1 MSNNAT
7 LVSHLIPPPPPQL
20 SVIDFEEFLAMVQRQ
35 MVAQASEPDI
45 GLEAFRVFDKNGDG
59 FISADELRQIMASLG
74 ETLTDEEVEM
84 MIDEADV
91 DGDGQISYK
100 VSSFLLLSTTT
111 EKRNN
116 SIFSTSHHVSYVPVH
131 SFSIM
136 PRDISFLILSPF
148 LHCNISFLAL
158 SLFLALQEF
167 SKLLLCG

>member
-1 MSNNAT
+1 MTDEIKLTKEQIEEARGAFKMFDKDGSGDISVDELGTVMRNLGQFPSDTELRSMMDETDTDGNG
-7 LVSHLIPPPPPQL
+7 
-20 SVIDFEEFLAMVQRQ
+20 VIDFDEFLAMVQRQ

-59 FISADELRQIMASLG
+59 YISADELRQIMASLG

-100 VSSFLLLSTTT
+100 
-111 EKRNN
+111 
-116 SIFSTSHHVSYVPVH
+116 
-131 SFSIM
+131 
-136 PRDISFLILSPF
+136 
-148 LHCNISFLAL
+148 
-158 SLFLALQEF
+158 EF